1 MGKGNWRAQK
11 RYKMPYFCYLL
22 YIFCSLRSYR
32 YIKNY
37 PIFKLLIDKYR
48 KIRKLNHFL
57 KYSLGGH
64 RVDFAWT
71 LLRVFRFMDFSFF
84 GVFLKKWT
92 QDLKSGLLEAEKS
105 KTKLE
110 NEWAEWDEWDE
121 WGE

>member
-1 MGKGNWRAQK
+1 M
-11 RYKMPYFCYLL
+11 
-22 YIFCSLRSYR
+22 
-32 YIKNY
+32 
-37 PIFKLLIDKYR
+37 
-48 KIRKLNHFL
+48 
-57 KYSLGGH
+57 
-64 RVDFAWT
+64 DFAWT

-92 QDLKSGLLEAEKS
+92 RDLKSGLWEAEKS

>member
-1 MGKGNWRAQK
+1 MLQK
-11 RYKMPYFCYLL
+11 RYKMPYSCYLL
-22 YIFCSLRSYR
+22 YIFCSLRTYR

-64 RVDFAWT
+64 RLDLWWT
-71 LLRVFRFMDFSFF
+71 AVAFFKIMNFSIF

-92 QDLKSGLLEAEKS
+92 QDLK
-105 KTKLE
+105 
-110 NEWAEWDEWDE
+110 N
-121 WGE
+121 